1 MDDSIRTGSAVDMT
15 TPARISQADI
25 QRAAK
30 AARKAGWGSVRILV
44 DLNQQ
49 RMEILMGDAVDH
61 PVFTPFNWDASF
73 KLLGPFLACIY
84 QRLHAEVRMLGAL
97 ELP

>member
-1 MDDSIRTGSAVDMT
+1 MT

-49 RMEILMGDAVDH
+49 RMEILMGDAVASAT
-61 PVFTPFNWDASF
+61 VENVWD
-73 KLLGPFLACIY
+73 
-84 QRLHAEVRMLGAL
+84 Q
-97 ELP
+97 EL